1 MLKEY
6 RMNLKDNQYKPI
18 SFWSWNGEMREDE
31 IRWQIREFK
40 DKGFGGFFIHSRAG
54 RLIPYMEEE
63 WFQACAVA
71 INEAEKV
78 NLDVWLYD
86 EDGWPSGFAGGRVNG
101 CGEEYCGKS
110 LCFSIGKPDDSN
122 ARILATYREGEQ
134 GDYYRIDLKESIST
148 DLYAYYCILPHYVDI
163 MDKRIVAKF
172 IEVTHEEYKKHFC
185 EHFGK
190 RIKGIFTD
198 EPQMSHSPTWS
209 FCMEKKYNEKFQ
221 EDILDKLWLM
231 HVNGVG
237 YKAFRYRFWLCANEL
252 IKENYVGQINRWCNE
267 NHLIFTGHF
276 SQEDGLVYQTR
287 TNGGVMS
294 LYANMGMPG
303 IDHLGNR
310 YASPILMKQVASV
323 AHQKG
328 IPYVMSESYGCAG
341 WDVSFKELL
350 GIVGWQ
356 AVLGVNTICTHLS
369 AHSII
374 GRRKRDWPA
383 FYSYQEPWWEDTK
396 VLFEAI
402 RKLNS
407 EISRGERDTKVAVLH
422 PIRSVWCES
431 NREQS
436 LKMRFL
442 TAQFRVL
449 VENLLDIQLDFDLL
463 DESES
468 ETAVVEKGGLC
479 IGNIKYTHLIL
490 PECTTVSEST
500 AKMIENFTNAGGNI
514 LFING
519 RPNSIEGVENHPM
532 IKTIHT
538 LDAPELQNT
547 RRILQQYFRANP
559 TQDDWR
565 LLDTRLENDISGL
578 VSRYGKTSKGA
589 ILYVFN
595 PKEGHQIRTILKHK
609 GKCKIE
615 LMSLV
620 NNQVTDVTDSYMNDA
635 TYAPITVESGT
646 GVLVHIT
653 YVEQVQPICN
663 NRLVRTELL
672 EVNNVKP
679 LHANALTLDMARWK
693 INGGSYS
700 SRKAMVHMLNEIYS
714 SIAECRQDSEVCIEY
729 TFEANFE
736 NMPEQISLAVEKA
749 PQLSISLN
757 GQLVHKEVSWWIDKG
772 IMKYDISGLVVNG
785 TNTVVLTYFIPNMG
799 QVGLTDEFETEQN
812 RFFYQVEPES
822 IYVCGSFDV
831 QNEQSAFTLVDATK
845 KEEGDL
851 TTQGMWFYRG
861 NCAFAGKFQ
870 YDGQLDVS
878 LRLDSIDCTC
888 AKVYVNDSLAG
899 TIIEHQTEVDITSYL
914 QEGENEITVVAVG
927 HNRNIMGPH
936 HHKHGKLYFVG
947 PHSFE
952 GVWGIADI
960 WSPDLPQGK
969 STWTEE
975 YSFVPFGIGTIFIE
989 HKRKK

>member
-1 MLKEY
+1 
-6 RMNLKDNQYKPI
+6 MNLKDNQYKPI

-54 RLIPYMEEE
+54 RLIPYMKED
-63 WFQACAVA
+63 WFQSCAVA
-71 INEAEKV
+71 IDEAEKV

-101 CGEEYCGKS
+101 CGEDYCGKS
-110 LCFSIGKPDDSN
+110 LCFSVGEPEDSSS
-122 ARILATYREGEQ
+122 RILAAYRKEAQ
-134 GDYYRIDLKESIST
+134 GDYHRIDLKEST
-148 DLYAYYCILPHYVDI
+148 NDDLYAYYRILPHYVDI

-209 FCMEKKYNEKFQ
+209 LCMEEKYHEKFQ

-231 HVNGVG
+231 HVNGTD

-294 LYANMGMPG
+294 LYQNMGIPG
-303 IDHLGNR
+303 IDHLCNR
-310 YASPILMKQVASV
+310 YASAVLMKQVSSV
-323 AHQKG
+323 AHQRG
-328 IPYVMSESYGCAG
+328 IPYVLSESFGCAG

-350 GIVGWQ
+350 GIVGFQ
-356 AVLGVNTICTHLS
+356 AVFGVNTICTHLS
-369 AHSII
+369 AYSIL
-374 GRRKRDWPA
+374 GRRKRDYPA

-402 RKLNS
+402 RKLNC
-407 EISRGERDTKVAVLH
+407 EISKGNRDTKVAVLH
-422 PIRSVWCES
+422 PIRSVWCGS

-436 LKMRFL
+436 LNMRFL

-449 VENLLDIQLDFDLL
+449 VENLLDIQMDFDLL

-468 ETAVVEKGGLC
+468 ETAVVEENGLR
-479 IGNIKYTHLIL
+479 IGKIKYTHLIV
-490 PECTTVSEST
+490 PECTTLSAST
-500 AKMIENFTNAGGNI
+500 VKMIDNFASVGGKI
-514 LFING
+514 IFING
-519 RPNSIEGVENHPM
+519 RPNSVEGLENHPL

-559 TQDDWR
+559 IQDDWR
-565 LLDTRLENDISGL
+565 LLDTRMENDISGL

-615 LMSLV
+615 IIGLV
-620 NNQVTDVTDSYMNDA
+620 NDQVTDITDSHMNGT

-646 GVLVHIT
+646 GVLVRIT
-653 YVEQVQPICN
+653 HVMQVQSACN
-663 NRLVRTELL
+663 SMVKSELL
-672 EVNNVKP
+672 EVKSVKP
-679 LHANALTLDMARWK
+679 LQENVLTLDVARWK
-693 INGGSYS
+693 INGGVYS
-700 SRKAMVHMLNEIYS
+700 SKRAVVHALNEIYS
-714 SIAECRQDSEVCIEY
+714 SIAESGQDSEVCIEY
-729 TFEANFE
+729 TFEANFK
-736 NMPEQISLAVEKA
+736 NMPEQFCLAVEQA
-749 PQLSISLN
+749 PQLSIFLN
-757 GQLVHKEVSWWIDKG
+757 GHLVDREIGWWIDKG
-772 IMKYDISGLVVNG
+772 IIKYDISGLVVNG
-785 TNTVVLTYFIPNMG
+785 TNTVILSYFIPNTG

-812 RFFYQVEPES
+812 RFFYKVEPES
-822 IYVCGSFDV
+822 IYVCGIFDV
-831 QNEQSAFTLVDATK
+831 QNEQSAFTIVDATEK
-845 KEEGDL
+845 TEGNL

-861 NCAFAGKFQ
+861 NCAFVGKLQ
-870 YDGQLDVS
+870 YDGQLDIS
-878 LRLDSIDCTC
+878 LRLDSMDCIC

-899 TIIEHQTEVDITSYL
+899 TIIEHQTKVNITSYL
-914 QEGENEITVVAVG
+914 QEGENEIAVVAVG
-927 HNRNIMGPH
+927 HNRNVMGPH
-936 HHKHGKLYFVG
+936 HHKYSKLYGVG
-947 PHSFE
+947 PNSFE
-952 GVWGIADI
+952 GTWGFVDVLN
-960 WSPDLPQGK
+960 PDLPAGV
-969 STWTEE
+969 STWTDE
-975 YSFVPFGIGTIFIE
+975 YSFVSFGIGPIFIE
-989 HKRKK
+989 HERRRQS